1 MRPKV
6 VIAILLAGAG
16 LLGTITWLSKG
27 SGPSPAAPGEPPPV
41 SSVSSN
47 PPPQAPANE
56 PAARDRV
63 APVAVT
69 SQGLA
74 GPAAPQNQAE
84 HEALVSQRSA
94 ELLALAMQDSPA
106 AHQQIVKELKNPDR
120 EIRRAALEALEQAD
134 DRSVVPQMQQIAEQ
148 TDDPAEKQAI
158 LDTIDFIN
166 LPSLTE
172 YLHQHQ
178 KN

>member
-1 MRPKV
+1 MRLKV
-6 VIAILLAGAG
+6 VIAILLAAAG
-16 LLGTITWLSKG
+16 LLGMIAWLSKDF
-27 SGPSPAAPGEPPPV
+27 GPLPAMAPVESPPTG
-41 SSVSSN
+41 SN
-47 PPPQAPANE
+47 PAPVVPANE
-56 PAARDRV
+56 SAAL
-63 APVAVT
+63 APVA
-69 SQGLA
+69 
-74 GPAAPQNQAE
+74 PAAVTNLGITGPPVPQNAAE
-84 HEALVSQRSA
+84 HEALVNQRST
-94 ELLALAMQDSPA
+94 EMLALALQDSPE

-134 DRSVVPQMQQIAEQ
+134 DRSVVPQMQQIADQ
-148 TDDPAEKQAI
+148 TDDPADKQAI